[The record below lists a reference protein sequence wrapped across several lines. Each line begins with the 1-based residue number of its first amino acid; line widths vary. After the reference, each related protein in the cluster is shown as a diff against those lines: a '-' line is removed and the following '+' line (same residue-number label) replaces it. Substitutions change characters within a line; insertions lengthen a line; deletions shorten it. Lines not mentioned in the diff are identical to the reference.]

1 MELTYDVVVV
11 AGGPSGLAA
20 AITAAEQGAKVGLF
34 EKGANTGGAASMG
47 MGPFA
52 VESRLQKMMMDDL
65 TKEQAFRMYM
75 DANDWNVPAKIVHDY
90 FWKSADTIDWLMG
103 MGVQFIAAMK
113 NFPASKATWHVV
125 MPEGGGAPGMRC
137 ASAMTK
143 KMHERAAELGVDI
156 HTSTPVYELKK
167 DGDVVVGCKA
177 RSESGE
183 EYDVTAKATIL
194 CTGGFGT
201 SPEMIAENTGY
212 NMGRDMFTFMVPG
225 IVGDGIRMA
234 WDAGVGKGRMMME
247 KIVGHGLPTA
257 MTMET
262 PQFLNFLQGC
272 PIAVNKNAERV
283 CDETVMQN
291 MAIGANIID
300 YQQDR
305 TVYKI
310 LDDKMIRHLRRDGQE
325 FPTEVY
331 QGDPTVDFEEV
342 WPQLAE
348 QFPEWCYAA
357 DSIEELA
364 EKMGLDPAKLTATV
378 DEYNAMCANG
388 YDETFGKDH
397 RYLRALDG
405 KKFYGYRVSISA
417 YGSLGGIKI
426 NSNYETVREDGTV
439 VEGLYSAGADSCE
452 IYNGTYY
459 YYFPGNSM
467 GYCINSGRIAAENA
481 SAFALGGNDEEE
493 EWD

>member
-1 MELTYDVVVV
+1 MKNLQFDVAVV

-20 AITAAEQGAKVGLF
+20 AISAAENGAKVAVF
-34 EKGANTGGAASMG
+34 EKAATTGGAASMG

-52 VESRLQKMMMDDL
+52 VESRLQKMVMDDL
-65 TKEQAFRMYM
+65 TKEQAFKQYM
-75 DANDWNVPAKIVHDY
+75 DDNQWNVPAKIIHDY
-90 FWKSADTIDWLMG
+90 FWRSADTIDWLSG

-125 MPEGGGAPGMRC
+125 MPEGGGKPGMRC
-137 ASAMTK
+137 ASAMIK
-143 KMHERAAELGVDI
+143 KMHERALELGVE
-156 HTSTPVYELKK
+156 VYLNTTVIDLKK
-167 DGDVVVGCKA
+167 EGDAVAGLIAKHADGT
-177 RSESGE
+177 
-183 EYDVTAKATIL
+183 EYDVDAKATIL

-201 SPEMIAENTGY
+201 NPELVASETGY
-212 NMGRDMFTFMVPG
+212 TMFKDMFTFMVPG
-225 IVGDGIRMA
+225 VVGEGIKMA
-234 WDAGVGKGRMMME
+234 WKAGAGKGRMMME

-262 PQFLNFLQGC
+262 PQFLNFMQGS
-272 PIAVNKNAERV
+272 PIAINKAGERI
-283 CDETVMQN
+283 CNEEVMQN

-305 TVYKI
+305 TVYKV
-310 LDDKMIRHLRRDGQE
+310 LDDKTIRHLRKYGQD

-331 QGDPTVDFEEV
+331 QGDPTVDFETV
-342 WPQLAE
+342 WPELAE
-348 QFPEWCYAA
+348 KFPEWAFAA

-364 EKMGLDPAKLTATV
+364 EKMHIDSEKLSATI
-378 DEYNAMCANG
+378 EHYNEMCENN
-388 YDETFGKDH
+388 YDEDFGKD
-397 RYLRALDG
+397 RRFMRPIDG
-405 KKFYGYRVSISA
+405 KKFYGYKMTISA

-426 NSNYETVREDGTV
+426 NSDYEVVREDGSV
-439 VEGLYSAGADSCE
+439 LEGLYSAGSDSCE

-467 GYCINSGRIAAENA
+467 GYAINSGRFAGENA
-481 SAFALGGNDEEE
+481 AAFAVGEEEE